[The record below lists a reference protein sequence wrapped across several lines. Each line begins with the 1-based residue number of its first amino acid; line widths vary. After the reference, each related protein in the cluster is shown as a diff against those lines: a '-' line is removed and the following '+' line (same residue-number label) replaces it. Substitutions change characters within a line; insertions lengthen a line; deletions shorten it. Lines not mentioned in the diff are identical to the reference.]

1 MKHFGDFSV
10 DIVFLII
17 KSEKI
22 SSFFYAVMELL
33 SSEVNHA
40 GRKKS
45 LIFVLLL
52 FYFAFANIVV
62 KKSHRFPDVQ

>member
-45 LIFVLLL
+45 
-52 FYFAFANIVV
+52 
-62 KKSHRFPDVQ
+62 